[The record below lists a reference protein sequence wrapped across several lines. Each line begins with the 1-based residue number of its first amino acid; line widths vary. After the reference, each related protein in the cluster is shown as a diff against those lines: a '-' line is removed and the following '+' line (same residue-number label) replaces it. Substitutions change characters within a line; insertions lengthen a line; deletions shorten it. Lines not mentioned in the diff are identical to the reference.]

1 MLIRAFAILLA
12 STTLVVADELPS
24 LYDVAGVASDD
35 VLNVRTRPMAGA
47 NIIGTLAYDA
57 QSVEVIEI
65 EGDWGRVN
73 VDAGSGWAS
82 MAYLHPLPDSA
93 LPEAPRLRCFGTEPF
108 WSLNVT
114 QNGAA
119 ILSTPEGSDRA
130 FTVGDLQTASARPE
144 PFAMLGTGQGENITL
159 VVGQEICS
167 DGMSDNLFG
176 LDGTVVIGGYL
187 TEVLSG
193 CCSVQVE

>member
-1 MLIRAFAILLA
+1 MLIRAFALFLLTA
-12 STTLVVADELPS
+12 SFVAAEELPA

-47 NIIGTLAYDA
+47 NIIGTLAHDA
-57 QSVEVIEI
+57 QSVEVVEI

-73 VDAGSGWAS
+73 VDEGSGWAS
-82 MAYLHPLPDSA
+82 MAYLHPLPESA
-93 LPEAPRLRCFGTEPF
+93 MPDAPRLRCFGTEPF

-114 QNGAA
+114 QSGAA

-130 FTVGDLQTASARPE
+130 FTVGNWQTASARPE

-176 LDGTVVIGGYL
+176 LDGTIVIGGYL
-187 TEVLSG
+187 NEVLSG